1 MALVTHVAK
10 YFPFYARGEET
21 FFSLLY
27 KEKKKIF
34 FKKSLFKPQL
44 QIH

>member
-21 FFSLLY
+21 FFHFSTKRKKNFF
-27 KEKKKIF
+27 KEKFI
-34 FKKSLFKPQL
+34 
-44 QIH
+44 

>member
-1 MALVTHVAK
+1 MALVTHVSK

-27 KEKKKIF
+27 KEKKNF
-34 FKKSLFKPQL
+34 FKEKF
-44 QIH
+44 I

>member
-1 MALVTHVAK
+1 MALVTHVSK

-27 KEKKKIF
+27 KEKKNF